1 MVNFEAERKN
11 RMISKVKPLVS
22 DTGEK
27 KNWFEIWF
35 DSPYYHILYKERD
48 EEEAENFLDN
58 LINKLQL
65 KSQQR
70 ILDVACGKGRHSV
83 YLNKKEFDVCGY
95 DLSEQSIRHNLELE
109 NETLHFY
116 LHDMREVFRINY
128 FDLVL
133 NLFSSFGYFDNA
145 HDNYRC
151 LQSHAAALKKG
162 GILVLD
168 YFNTE
173 KIRVTKQQDY
183 EKTVDGIIFHIH
195 KKLIGNRIIKEI
207 RFEDEGREYFFEEH
221 VNLFDK
227 TEFEKFFNRI
237 GLTLQATCGNYALD
251 SYNPLTSERM
261 IFIVKK

>member
-109 NETLHFY
+109 NETPTS
-116 LHDMREVFRINY
+116 I
-128 FDLVL
+128 
-133 NLFSSFGYFDNA
+133 
-145 HDNYRC
+145 
-151 LQSHAAALKKG
+151 
-162 GILVLD
+162 
-168 YFNTE
+168 
-173 KIRVTKQQDY
+173 
-183 EKTVDGIIFHIH
+183 
-195 KKLIGNRIIKEI
+195 
-207 RFEDEGREYFFEEH
+207 
-221 VNLFDK
+221 VNS
-227 TEFEKFFNRI
+227 T
-237 GLTLQATCGNYALD
+237 
-251 SYNPLTSERM
+251 
-261 IFIVKK
+261 